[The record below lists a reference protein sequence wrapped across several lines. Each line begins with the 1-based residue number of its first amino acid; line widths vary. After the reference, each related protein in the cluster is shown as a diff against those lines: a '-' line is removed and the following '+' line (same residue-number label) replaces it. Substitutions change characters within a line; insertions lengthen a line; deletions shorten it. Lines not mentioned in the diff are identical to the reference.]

1 MVLWVFILKID
12 PFIISEKQKNIRQ
25 IIQLVLNRKRGK
37 MCNFIEWKNFK
48 IVYRRYASLY
58 FTFVVDSDDNE
69 LIALEII
76 HRYVTI
82 LGLFWYLFWIM
93 HPTRP
98 TKNCEKLKIYTFFS
112 SIYRYLFWHSLWIG
126 HCLQFWKS
134 TFYFGW
140 GNNRRRI
147 TRHFQSCSFGR
158 SQNGRCYDTKCW
170 KSNFDDSPSIRNNFD
185 SHKSFWILKF
195 NF

>member
-48 IVYRRYASLY
+48 IIYRRYASLY

-82 LGLFWYLFWIM
+82 LGLF
-93 HPTRP
+93 
-98 TKNCEKLKIYTFFS
+98 
-112 SIYRYLFWHSLWIG
+112 
-126 HCLQFWKS
+126 
-134 TFYFGW
+134 
-140 GNNRRRI
+140 
-147 TRHFQSCSFGR
+147 
-158 SQNGRCYDTKCW
+158 
-170 KSNFDDSPSIRNNFD
+170 
-185 SHKSFWILKF
+185 
-195 NF
+195 

>member
-1 MVLWVFILKID
+1 MNICKLVSGVMGFILKII

-25 IIQLVLNRKRGK
+25 IIQLVLNRKGGK

-82 LGLFWYLFWIM
+82 LGLF
-93 HPTRP
+93 
-98 TKNCEKLKIYTFFS
+98 
-112 SIYRYLFWHSLWIG
+112 
-126 HCLQFWKS
+126 
-134 TFYFGW
+134 
-140 GNNRRRI
+140 
-147 TRHFQSCSFGR
+147 
-158 SQNGRCYDTKCW
+158 
-170 KSNFDDSPSIRNNFD
+170 
-185 SHKSFWILKF
+185 
-195 NF
+195 